1 MLLVLAA
8 GIGYF
13 GYVLSRRSDQIALPA
28 PTGQYKVGRTSFE
41 WTDTARPDPFVSGL
55 PRKLSVWLWYP
66 AAADAGGQRAEY
78 APGLWDRLHLQ
89 GPIAP
94 FEGRFESLQDKA
106 LRDVP
111 VATGRHPV
119 VVLEP
124 GMGFSAPQYAVL
136 AEDLASH
143 GYLVAGVTPTYSANV
158 TVLDGQVVGS
168 LKSANPEDL
177 GENTS
182 SAVSEGDRL
191 VRTWAADA
199 RFAAHQVASAG
210 GLLTGHVDTGARVV
224 YVGHSFGG
232 AASLEACRLDARCGG
247 AVDLDGSQFGE
258 VVTAGLKA
266 PMLLL
271 GSEDSCITGRCGP
284 AAAENKDDVDRAKRL
299 LAASSGPTWCSTITG
314 ARHFNFTDYGIYYL
328 AAPLRSFLAL
338 GNADGRKVLLQQN
351 ADVSGFVDHVVQ
363 GTPLPGLARC

>member
-1 MLLVLAA
+1 MGTKQRGRRRWLRRLAAGTAALVLLVLAA

-13 GYVLSRRSDQIALPA
+13 GYVLSRRSDPIALPA
-28 PTGQYKVGRTSFE
+28 PTGQYKVGRTTFE
-41 WTDTARPDPFVSGL
+41 WTDTARRDPFVAGL

-78 APGLWDRLHLQ
+78 APGLWDGLHLQ

-94 FEGRFESLQDKA
+94 FEGRFESLRDNA

-143 GYLVAGVTPTYSANV
+143 GYLVAGVTPTYSANL

-168 LKSANPEDL
+168 LKAANPEDL
-177 GENTS
+177 GRDTPA
-182 SAVSEGDRL
+182 AVSEGDRL
-191 VRTWAADA
+191 VMTWAADA
-199 RFAAHQVASAG
+199 RFAAHQVATAG
-210 GLLTGHVDTGARVV
+210 GLLAGRVDTVARVV

-232 AASLEACRLDARCGG
+232 AASLEGLPAGRSLRGSGRPGRQPVRRRGHCRSEG
-247 AVDLDGSQFGE
+247 AD
-258 VVTAGLKA
+258 
-266 PMLLL
+266 
-271 GSEDSCITGRCGP
+271 
-284 AAAENKDDVDRAKRL
+284 AAARLRGLLHHGQVRSGSGGEQGRRRSSEALADSEFRTVVVLDDHRGAAFQLHRL
-299 LAASSGPTWCSTITG
+299 
-314 ARHFNFTDYGIYYL
+314 RHL
-328 AAPLRSFLAL
+328 
-338 GNADGRKVLLQQN
+338 
-351 ADVSGFVDHVVQ
+351 
-363 GTPLPGLARC
+363 LPGCTASKVPCSRQR